1 MYVSCSLTSKEN
13 LTTIHKQNIT
23 LDLEVYII
31 SKYFYLM
38 SIMNWTTLQ
47 LQRTEKIPSW
57 HSKLINR
64 VKQQKKKPR
73 KYTKIQT
80 IHWESI
86 PVLWQK
92 LIRKIKTN
100 IFTTEVPWKYFS
112 QSCMTECFSILYE
125 ESSSDFDKVRLPQ
138 PSWSLPF
145 DQLERRNNFKRLHYN
160 III

>member
-64 VKQQKKKPR
+64 LKQQKKPK
-73 KYTKIQT
+73 KTTKIYENT
-80 IHWESI
+80 NNSLKHYTERLRIDIRFKAKTHTKDKNKHIHNRSSVEIFLSI
-86 PVLWQK
+86 MYDWMFL
-92 LIRKIKTN
+92 
-100 IFTTEVPWKYFS
+100 
-112 QSCMTECFSILYE
+112 
-125 ESSSDFDKVRLPQ
+125 
-138 PSWSLPF
+138 
-145 DQLERRNNFKRLHYN
+145 NFVQW
-160 III
+160 IE